1 MMIMMI
7 DDRIDPTML
16 RLRED
21 HPTDP
26 TDGNPPLRS
35 PVTAWYL
42 DDPPSSPSKHGNMI
56 RMTKHYE
63 EA

>member
-35 PVTAWYL
+35 PVSAWYL
-42 DDPPSSPSKHGNMI
+42 DDPPSSPDF
-56 RMTKHYE
+56 
-63 EA
+63 